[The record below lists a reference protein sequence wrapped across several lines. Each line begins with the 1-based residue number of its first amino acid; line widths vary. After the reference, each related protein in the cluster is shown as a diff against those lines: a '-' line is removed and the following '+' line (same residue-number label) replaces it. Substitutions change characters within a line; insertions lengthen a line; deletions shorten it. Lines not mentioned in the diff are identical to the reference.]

1 MQQTHL
7 ISSPGRDGAYPERDM
22 DCAIALRPAFAE
34 LAETSKGVVAA
45 AIGGEFSAEVVGLI
59 EQASAAG
66 WSPEEAKA
74 AIVQLAHEYAGAQ
87 GMIFD

>member
-7 ISSPGRDGAYPERDM
+7 ISGPGRQGAYPERDM

-34 LAETSKGVVAA
+34 LAEKRMDLIPA
-45 AIGGEFSAEVVGLI
+45 AIGGEFSAELVDLI
-59 EQASAAG
+59 EQARAAG
-66 WSPEEAKA
+66 WSPEEAQA

>member
-7 ISSPGRDGAYPERDM
+7 ISSPGREGVYPERDM

-34 LAETSKGVVAA
+34 LAEKKQGVIPA
-45 AIGGEFSAEVVGLI
+45 AIGGEFPAELVALI
-59 EQASAAG
+59 EQAGTAG
-66 WSPEEAKA
+66 WSPEEAQA
-74 AIVQLAHEYAGAQ
+74 AIVQLAREYAGAQ